1 MRAQDQAERTQ
12 IRLIPDREKVGTMH
26 IGRMNE
32 AEVLKRVDFGVYLDG
47 GELGEVLLPLR
58 EVPSECQPGDR
69 LQVFVYRDSEDRP
82 IATTKRPL
90 AQVGDLA
97 RLRVVDVNPVGAFLD
112 WGLPKDLLVPL
123 NEQQETMRNGRRY
136 LVYVALDRN
145 SRRVY
150 ASSKLEQFFSARQV
164 DVQERERV
172 DLLVAGRS
180 PLGYKVIVNR
190 TSCGMLY
197 DTEVY
202 EQLEIGREMPGYV
215 KTLRPDGKIDLSL
228 QKPGYDKVL
237 EAKENIIRLL
247 KEREGFL
254 KVTDKSPAA
263 DIHELFGI
271 SKKTFKQAVGA
282 LYKARRIRLDPRG
295 LALITEGED
304 SSTRTSAV
312 S

>member
-1 MRAQDQAERTQ
+1 
-12 IRLIPDREKVGTMH
+12 MH
-26 IGRMNE
+26 MGRMNE
-32 AEVLKRVDFGVYLDG
+32 AEVLKRVAFGVYLDG

-58 EVPSECQPGDR
+58 EVTPECQPGDR

-82 IATTKRPL
+82 IATTKRPF

-112 WGLPKDLLVPL
+112 WGLPKDLLAPL
-123 NEQQETMRNGRRY
+123 NEQQETMRSGRRY
-136 LVYVALDRN
+136 LVYVALDR
-145 SRRVY
+145 SSGRLY
-150 ASSKLEQFFSARQV
+150 ASSKLEKFFSSRQV
-164 DVQERERV
+164 DVQEGEQV

-190 TSCGMLY
+190 TSRGMLY
-197 DTEVY
+197 ESEVY
-202 EQLEIGREMPGYV
+202 EKLEIGGEIQGYV

-237 EAKENIIRLL
+237 EAKEIIIRIL

-254 KVTDKSPAA
+254 PVTDKTSAE

-282 LYKARRIRLDPRG
+282 LYKTRRIRLDPRG
-295 LALITEGED
+295 LALIPKGED
-304 SSTRTSAV
+304 S
-312 S
+312 